1 MTAKRSQT
9 FIESFPTQG
18 PEAIRVLSAEPF
30 PASQL
35 EGPLNQTT
43 CRRPHQL
50 DIDQNQTIK
59 NATDYILDA
68 VNMSHECPL

>member
-1 MTAKRSQT
+1 M
-9 FIESFPTQG
+9 QG
-18 PEAIRVLSAEPF
+18 PEATRVLSAEPF

-59 NATDYILDA
+59 NATDCIFRCCEYISQ
-68 VNMSHECPL
+68 MSSVSQNVQ